1 MKAKLADVT
10 ACLEEFL
17 THNYKGQSDG
27 LERVEKCGG
36 ELPEAIKKAA
46 KGGVKHKFA
55 TQRRQYVRRVCAVL
69 TEYLRGLDEG
79 RREEIASAG
88 DWRAE
93 AVDTVG

>member
-1 MKAKLADVT
+1 MPTPPELNEGIDSPSPFPHPPTEVKAKLADVT

-46 KGGVKHKFA
+46 KGGVKYEFA
-55 TQRRQYVRRVCAVL
+55 T
-69 TEYLRGLDEG
+69 
-79 RREEIASAG
+79 
-88 DWRAE
+88 
-93 AVDTVG
+93 